1 MAYSQMLRSDLQVL
15 LDKYREIRDKFSA
28 LYVFSEMQQ
37 RSLECEREKLET
49 MKNKEK
55 KMLRWLMNREK
66 QYKISLDHLEKENE
80 KLHCMLIATQ
90 REQEHDKFLNNDKVS
105 KLQDEIDFLRGKVVQ
120 LESKHKQQL
129 MSQDKRH
136 EDEILKYKR
145 LLDET
150 KKKKE
155 RYSSIYKPQNVAS
168 KKIHGMENRLWNTN
182 HPALINDENM
192 EKMKKPGAKLPPLEI
207 VKIVHKRRKLFHK
220 DDETVVDVI

>member
-145 LLDET
+145 LLDGADT
-150 KKKKE
+150 KLLLK
-155 RYSSIYKPQNVAS
+155 QNVAS

>member
-145 LLDET
+145 LLDGADT
-150 KKKKE
+150 KLLL
-155 RYSSIYKPQNVAS
+155 QNVAS